1 VKLINIGYATRMMT
15 PESDKVTALF
25 EPHHHARWYG
35 AISFEIRRSM
45 CGSAATSNPEPKP

>member
-45 CGSAATSNPEPKP
+45 GGSAVTSNPKP